1 MTTVTMVTVVT
12 LLILSYS
19 QIAIASIEPENP
31 IAATAASDLSGLYNS
46 LLDKYMQP
54 GFWHGFF
61 VSLAVII
68 VSEIGDK
75 TFFIA
80 AIMAMKH
87 PRLLIFSAAIGA
99 LIVMTILS
107 VVLGFITTII
117 PQVYTFYTATFLFVI
132 FGLRML
138 YEGYHMNDDEGQE
151 ELEEVQMELKKK
163 EEELDNQKT
172 VSDLE
177 TGSSETAA
185 VSSAPSPIS
194 SILKSIFSPIFITAF
209 TMTFLAEWGDR
220 SQITTIILSSR
231 EDPWGVCIGGCLGH
245 SLCTAGAVIG
255 GRMIAQ
261 RISVRTVTLIGGV
274 VFLLF
279 AVSSLYRGPS

>member
-1 MTTVTMVTVVT
+1 MDPAMQEDVIINNAS
-12 LLILSYS
+12 LIG
-19 QIAIASIEPENP
+19 
-31 IAATAASDLSGLYNS
+31 ATAASDLNSFYNS
-46 LLDKYMQP
+46 MLDKYMQP

-87 PRLLIFSAAIGA
+87 PRMLIFSAAIGA

-107 VVLGFITTII
+107 VVLGFLTTVI
-117 PQVYTFYTATFLFVI
+117 PQIYTFYAATFLFVL

-138 YEGYHMNDDEGQE
+138 YEGYYMSDDEGQE

-163 EEELDNQKT
+163 EEEIDNHKT

-177 TGSSETAA
+177 TGHSESPASSKPTI
-185 VSSAPSPIS
+185 VN
-194 SILKSIFSPIFITAF
+194 SILKSIFSPIFVTAF

-231 EDPWGVCIGGCLGH
+231 EDPWGVCIGGCFGH

-274 VFLLF
+274 VFLMF
-279 AVSSLYRGPS
+279 AVSSLYRGPG

>member
-1 MTTVTMVTVVT
+1 MSATMIHSLFYFTFLP
-12 LLILSYS
+12 LLLADLQPESP
-19 QIAIASIEPENP
+19 IE
-31 IAATAASDLSGLYNS
+31 ATAAGDLSGMYNT

-54 GFWHGFF
+54 GFWHAFF

-87 PRLLIFSAAIGA
+87 PRMLIFSAAIGA

-107 VVLGFITTII
+107 VVLGFLTTVI
-117 PQVYTFYTATFLFVI
+117 PQVYTFYAATILFVI
-132 FGLRML
+132 FGFRML
-138 YEGYHMNDDEGQE
+138 YEGYHMSDDEGQE

-163 EEELDNQKT
+163 EEEIDNQKT

-177 TGSSETAA
+177 TGTAESA
-185 VSSAPSPIS
+185 VSGSKPSLTN
-194 SILKSIFSPIFITAF
+194 SILKSVFSPIFITAF

-231 EDPWGVCIGGCLGH
+231 EDPWGVCIGGCFGH

-279 AVSSLYRGPS
+279 ALSSLYRGPD

>member
-1 MTTVTMVTVVT
+1 MEMKAQLV
-12 LLILSYS
+12 LIWFLVGM
-19 QIAIASIEPENP
+19 ALGNIEPEKP
-31 IAATAASDLSGLYNS
+31 IGATAASDLNSFYNS
-46 LLDKYMQP
+46 MLDKYMQP

-87 PRLLIFSAAIGA
+87 PRMLIFSAAIGA

-107 VVLGFITTII
+107 VVLGFLTTVI
-117 PQVYTFYTATFLFVI
+117 PQIYTFYAATFLFVL

-138 YEGYHMNDDEGQE
+138 YEGYYMSDDEGQE

-163 EEELDNQKT
+163 EEEIDNHKT

-177 TGSSETAA
+177 TGHSESPASSKPTI
-185 VSSAPSPIS
+185 VN
-194 SILKSIFSPIFITAF
+194 SILKSIFSPIFVTAF

-231 EDPWGVCIGGCLGH
+231 EDPWGVCIGGCFGH

-274 VFLLF
+274 VFLMF
-279 AVSSLYRGPS
+279 AVSSLYRGPG

>member
-1 MTTVTMVTVVT
+1 MKILLLLVPLFSTV
-12 LLILSYS
+12 LSELVPES
-19 QIAIASIEPENP
+19 PVPPSDASSHVGSVY
-31 IAATAASDLSGLYNS
+31 TS
-46 LLDKYMQP
+46 LLDKYMEA
-54 GFWHGFF
+54 GFWHAFF

-87 PRLLIFSAAIGA
+87 SRLLIFSAAISA
-99 LIVMTILS
+99 LVIMTILS
-107 VVLGFITTII
+107 VVLGFLTTVI
-117 PQVYTFYTATFLFVI
+117 PQVYTFYAATILFVV
-132 FGLRML
+132 FGVRML
-138 YEGYHMNDDEGQE
+138 YEGYNMNDDEGQE

-163 EEELDNQKT
+163 EEEMGNKKT
-172 VSDLE
+172 GTDLE
-177 TGSSETAA
+177 TGNSEAVKESSSVLQTLMTS
-185 VSSAPSPIS
+185 V
-194 SILKSIFSPIFITAF
+194 FSPIFITAF

-231 EDPWGVCIGGCLGH
+231 EDPWGVCIGGCFGH
-245 SLCTAGAVIG
+245 SLCTVGAVIG

-261 RISVRTVTLIGGV
+261 RISVKTVTLIGGV

-279 AVSSLYRGPS
+279 AVSSLYRGPDS

>member
-1 MTTVTMVTVVT
+1 MTRAVT
-12 LLILSYS
+12 LLPVLLGLSIANIQPEMPVTGMPGEDAGAYS
-19 QIAIASIEPENP
+19 
-31 IAATAASDLSGLYNS
+31 S
-46 LLDKYMQP
+46 LLDKYMEV
-54 GFWHGFF
+54 GFWHAFF

-87 PRLLIFSAAIGA
+87 SRTLIFSAAISA
-99 LIVMTILS
+99 LAIMTILS
-107 VVLGFITTII
+107 VVLGFITTVI
-117 PQVYTFYTATFLFVI
+117 PAIYTFYGSTFLFVI
-132 FGLRML
+132 FGLKML
-138 YEGYHMNDDEGQE
+138 YESYHMNDEEGKE

-163 EEELDNQKT
+163 EEEIDNQKT
-172 VSDLE
+172 VADLE
-177 TGSSETAA
+177 SGKGS
-185 VSSAPSPIS
+185 VSTTRSIIDI
-194 SILKSIFSPIFITAF
+194 ILKSVFSPIFITAF

-255 GRMIAQ
+255 GRLVAQ
-261 RISVRTVTLIGGV
+261 KISVRTVTLIGGV

-279 AVSSLYRGPS
+279 AMTSLYRGPG